1 MKTVG
6 LFFGTFN
13 PIHLGHLA
21 IANFFSENKAL
32 QEVWLVV
39 SPQSPFKQKQTLIEN
54 HHRLAMVK
62 LAINGNPKLKVCTEE
77 FNLPSP
83 NYTIDSLQHLKKK
96 YPNDQFTLI
105 LGQDNIV
112 HFDRWKSYE
121 QILDK
126 FQIFI
131 YPRSKSDEIP
141 SKLLN
146 HPNITYFDASLLEVS
161 ATEIRKGLKQN
172 EVVAKWL
179 PNGVDAYLKN
189 NTLTDL

>member
-1 MKTVG
+1 MRAGINSKIRIKY
-6 LFFGTFN
+6 FFKSDQ
-13 PIHLGHLA
+13 I
-21 IANFFSENKAL
+21 
-32 QEVWLVV
+32 VLVFY
-39 SPQSPFKQKQTLIEN
+39 Q
-54 HHRLAMVK
+54 
-62 LAINGNPKLKVCTEE
+62 
-77 FNLPSP
+77 
-83 NYTIDSLQHLKKK
+83 
-96 YPNDQFTLI
+96 
-105 LGQDNIV
+105 
-112 HFDRWKSYE
+112 
-121 QILDK
+121 
-126 FQIFI
+126 FQIFV